1 MQGHTA
7 AGSFDRRALHV
18 ARAEGGEGSLERIRG
33 GIVERQRWQPRVAH
47 GQARVVGEGLGAVDT
62 ARRGV
67 EPGVDQL
74 DRSELQAAQPRLR
87 RGGEA
92 LPRIAR
98 GQLVVQVARKVELRA
113 DVPTCY
119 SENVPTCLLAY
130 CLPSFR
136 PSFLPSLP
144 PSLPTYSLTYLRA
157 DVPTYPDA
165 ERLQH
170 HLLAP
175 AQHLKLA
182 SSVGHHAHGVHE
194 ARVRVKPGVLDP
206 YKVGRE
212 RLDLG
217 SGLGLGVRVR
227 VRARGST

>member
-1 MQGHTA
+1 M
-7 AGSFDRRALHV
+7 
-18 ARAEGGEGSLERIRG
+18 
-33 GIVERQRWQPRVAH
+33 
-47 GQARVVGEGLGAVDT
+47 
-62 ARRGV
+62 
-67 EPGVDQL
+67 DQL
-74 DRSELQAAQPRLR
+74 DRSELQASQPRLR

-119 SENVPTCLLAY
+119 SENSLTCLLAY
-130 CLPSFR
+130 LHCLPSFR

-144 PSLPTYSLTYLRA
+144 PSLPPYLLTFLRA

-170 HLLAP
+170 HFLTP

-194 ARVRVKPGVLDP
+194 ARVRVKPSVLDP
-206 YKVGRE
+206 HKVGRE

-217 SGLGLGVRVR
+217 LGLGLGVRVR